1 MARKARIVAQDAAPR
16 QAPWCL
22 ASEEALHLMQAF
34 TADKCLIV
42 EADALTLGH
51 WAEHR
56 KRGAWE
62 LALVLA
68 GKVRVQVA
76 DGAVQLELSGS
87 RNCPPPVAKI
97 PRPG

>member
-16 QAPWCL
+16 QAPWRL
-22 ASEEALHLMQAF
+22 TAHEVSALMQTF
-34 TADKCLIV
+34 TAGKCLIY
-42 EADALTLGH
+42 ESDALALGH

-62 LALVLA
+62 QALVLA

-87 RNCPPPVAKI
+87 RN
-97 PRPG
+97 

>member
-1 MARKARIVAQDAAPR
+1 MARKARIVAQDAAPG
-16 QAPWCL
+16 QTPWSL
-22 ASEEALHLMQAF
+22 TSEEILQLMQTF
-34 TADKCLIV
+34 TADKSMIY
-42 EADALTLGH
+42 EADALALCH

-87 RNCPPPVAKI
+87 RN
-97 PRPG
+97 